1 MNVILGNLIYEIRV
15 FSMYTDLVII
25 KENVIQGYFNLSIK
39 WTTTYDLS
47 HIYKLKVVYREN
59 VLTIEA
65 VR

>member
-39 WTTTYDLS
+39 
-47 HIYKLKVVYREN
+47 
-59 VLTIEA
+59 
-65 VR
+65 